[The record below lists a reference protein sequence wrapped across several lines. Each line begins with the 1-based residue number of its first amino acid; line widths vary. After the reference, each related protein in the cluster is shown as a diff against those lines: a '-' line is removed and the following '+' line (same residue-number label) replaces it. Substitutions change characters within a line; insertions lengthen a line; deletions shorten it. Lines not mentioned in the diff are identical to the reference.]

1 MADQAA
7 QVGAMTAL
15 WHQNDADV
23 GIGLPRPAPATRS
36 SSREHAPLTH
46 GRSHCVVSACPA
58 IRRRYLLPAA
68 ACRNTTGQGFVTIQ
82 ASWAQRIRH
91 SRLRNSRRNI
101 RCPGDEHRETKAPPP
116 PYAARAPPA
125 AAREETLRGGAG
137 SSGYGGTA
145 RGDFFSSSLWLALFT
160 LLIVCCGPLYICFS
174 SLHPAA

>member
-1 MADQAA
+1 
-7 QVGAMTAL
+7 MTAL

-82 ASWAQRIRH
+82 ASWAQRIATRSKLVSYRFH
-91 SRLRNSRRNI
+91 NYTGCKGCTEKSILD
-101 RCPGDEHRETKAPPP
+101 C
-116 PYAARAPPA
+116 
-125 AAREETLRGGAG
+125 
-137 SSGYGGTA
+137 
-145 RGDFFSSSLWLALFT
+145 FT
-160 LLIVCCGPLYICFS
+160 LLVLAPPRYLF
-174 SLHPAA
+174 LTAPANC

>member
-1 MADQAA
+1 MRDS
-7 QVGAMTAL
+7 VF
-15 WHQNDADV
+15 D
-23 GIGLPRPAPATRS
+23 
-36 SSREHAPLTH
+36 RERESVCL
-46 GRSHCVVSACPA
+46 RSACPRPCMQVSEA
-58 IRRRYLLPAA
+58 GLQQDQNLSATGSI
-68 ACRNTTGQGFVTIQ
+68 TTQ
-82 ASWAQRIRH
+82 AVRDALRKVFLIVLHCWIRH